1 LTFMKL
7 ARELERRL
15 EAALDGLSGR
25 LFRGGLHASE
35 LAARIAREAEL
46 AEFDT
51 VAGPATANRFVLH
64 LHPSNLS
71 AMAGAEMSAQLATA
85 FEGHAADRGWRLQG
99 PVEVS
104 VQKDPSIAPGAVRC
118 EAAVVPGPL
127 ASWGRLKDAM
137 TYDLGPNRA
146 LLGRGADCDI
156 IINLPEVSRHHAIIF
171 RQDGQAYVVDLDSVN
186 GTSIEGTRVGR
197 LPVPINSG
205 SILTLAGHDL
215 RFYHASRLTPQPSDA

>member
-1 LTFMKL
+1 MKL

-25 LFRGGLHASE
+25 LFRGGLHSSE

-46 AEFDT
+46 AEFHT

-71 AMAGAEMSAQLATA
+71 ANAGTELSAQLARA
-85 FEGHAADRGWRLQG
+85 FAEHAADRGWRLQG

-104 VQKDPSIAPGAVRC
+104 VQHDVTIAPRAVRC

-127 ASWGRLKDAM
+127 APWARLKGAAS
-137 TYDLGPNRA
+137 YDIGPNRA
-146 LLGRGADCDI
+146 LVGRGADCDVS
-156 IINLPEVSRHHAIIF
+156 INLPEVSRHHAIIF
-171 RQDGQAYVVDLDSVN
+171 RQDGQAFVVDLDSVN
-186 GTSIEGTRVGR
+186 GTSIDGIRVGR
-197 LPVPINSG
+197 IPMPINSG
-205 SILTLAGHDL
+205 SILTIAGSDF
-215 RFYHASRLTPQPSDA
+215 RFTHHSPPITPNPLNA

>member
-1 LTFMKL
+1 MKL

-25 LFRGGLHASE
+25 LFRGGLHSSE

-46 AEFDT
+46 AEFHT

-71 AMAGAEMSAQLATA
+71 ANAATELSAQLARA
-85 FEGHAADRGWRLQG
+85 FAEHAADRGWRLQG

-104 VQKDPSIAPGAVRC
+104 VHHDVMIAPRAVRC

-127 ASWGRLKDAM
+127 APWARLKGAAS
-137 TYDLGPNRA
+137 YDIGPNRA
-146 LLGRGADCDI
+146 LVGRGADCDVT
-156 IINLPEVSRHHAIIF
+156 INLPEVSRHHAIIF
-171 RQDGQAYVVDLDSVN
+171 RQDGRAFVVDLDSVN
-186 GTSIEGTRVGR
+186 GTSIDGTRVGR
-197 LPVPINSG
+197 IPVRLDDG
-205 SILTLAGHDL
+205 SFVTLAGADF
-215 RFYHASRLTPQPSDA
+215 RFSHVSRLTSHASHA